1 MPPIYDGSE
10 CTYCEGDAGAKHG
23 FDEETPCDECG
34 WYRRRSDGFRYPST
48 LPEVKAFTASTW
60 QLALN
65 KVGQIQE
72 DFPEL
77 SKGSI
82 VGAVEVVGVDDDEYG
97 TEARAVLAKSV
108 RDKRV
113 EAEFPDIRRDLIG
126 MIGAMLDLTP
136 KGEEYEDAL
145 REIMSGVM
153 MRRRER
159 ESEGPHDDESLFNKN
174 FDLEFEEMT
183 IDMHQRVLGCF
194 HCQSKSATQRC
205 TKCLVAVYCNR
216 KCQAADWKD
225 KSRPH
230 KQVCSAYCD
239 NRKPIPGQDGGMKQ
253 PFPIGLYSIGVVRY
267 DFLLEKLMEK
277 RTDLFLEAAAL
288 AFDKEETPSAISTG
302 RHPMGM
308 QFSVV
313 HNLDHSR
320 VQASV
325 SLVVGWQKLDV
336 PFVIFKVVD
345 EGYRLQRMIHPPH
358 GGPGDIPG
366 EVRAKVVET
375 LKDFLSKAKEKNI
388 EIISLTCGRGCMWMA
403 DEESKDLLKDANGG
417 EPLMVMPSM
426 DYAMSGAMNAATEEA
441 CRQS

>member
-10 CTYCEGDAGAKHG
+10 CTYCEGDAGAEHG

-65 KVGQIQE
+65 KVEQIQE

-126 MIGAMLDLTP
+126 MIGAMLDLTL

-183 IDMHQRVLGCF
+183 IDMQQRVLGCF

-216 KCQAADWKD
+216 KC
-225 KSRPH
+225 
-230 KQVCSAYCD
+230 
-239 NRKPIPGQDGGMKQ
+239 
-253 PFPIGLYSIGVVRY
+253 
-267 DFLLEKLMEK
+267 
-277 RTDLFLEAAAL
+277 
-288 AFDKEETPSAISTG
+288 
-302 RHPMGM
+302 
-308 QFSVV
+308 
-313 HNLDHSR
+313 
-320 VQASV
+320 
-325 SLVVGWQKLDV
+325 
-336 PFVIFKVVD
+336 
-345 EGYRLQRMIHPPH
+345 
-358 GGPGDIPG
+358 
-366 EVRAKVVET
+366 
-375 LKDFLSKAKEKNI
+375 
-388 EIISLTCGRGCMWMA
+388 
-403 DEESKDLLKDANGG
+403 
-417 EPLMVMPSM
+417 
-426 DYAMSGAMNAATEEA
+426 
-441 CRQS
+441 